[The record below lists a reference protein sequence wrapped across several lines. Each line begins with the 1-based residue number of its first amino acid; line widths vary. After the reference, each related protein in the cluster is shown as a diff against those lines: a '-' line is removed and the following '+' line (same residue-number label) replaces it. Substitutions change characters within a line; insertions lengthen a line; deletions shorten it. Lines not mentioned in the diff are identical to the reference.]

1 MSSTDAHEAAERA
14 MRELLTG
21 EGLPQPDEVE
31 YRDASIVL
39 LWHDTKLAV
48 VVELEDDEARSHN
61 LDQAG

>member
-1 MSSTDAHEAAERA
+1 

-31 YRDASIVL
+31 YREESIVL

-48 VVELEDDEARSHN
+48 VIDLDEEGGDLR
-61 LDQAG
+61 QP

>member
-1 MSSTDAHEAAERA
+1 

-39 LWHDTKLAV
+39 LWHETKLAV
-48 VVELEDDEARSHN
+48 VVDLDEDDDERKRA
-61 LDQAG
+61 AA